1 MKKVLLAILMILAV
15 SALYYVASEKK
26 ISKLTIYND
35 QPSLIFLKDCRYD
48 AFYIENENG
57 QMLASL
63 IYSETPGHGPIFR
76 EDTFIPLEKLLNVKI
91 KRNTIYNL
99 SGNTECLSNRQIQRK
114 YFKFKVGDDG
124 KIDVLNEN

>member
-1 MKKVLLAILMILAV
+1 MKKVFLAILM
-15 SALYYVASEKK
+15 ALVVFALFYFASEKK
-26 ISKLTIYND
+26 ISKLTIDNG

-48 AFYIENENG
+48 AFYIESENG

-76 EDTFIPLEKLLNVKI
+76 GNTFIPLEKLLNIKI

-124 KIDVLNEN
+124 GIDVLDEN